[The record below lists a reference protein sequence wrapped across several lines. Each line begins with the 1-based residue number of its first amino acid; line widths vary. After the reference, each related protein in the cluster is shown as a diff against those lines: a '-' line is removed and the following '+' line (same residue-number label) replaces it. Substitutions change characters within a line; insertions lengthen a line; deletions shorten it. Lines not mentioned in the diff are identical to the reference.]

1 MTRRFVGDALRLGS
15 TGRLASEEVV
25 GGRLCSAGLPRAL
38 TAAAG
43 ALAQPLLLLLKTM
56 QKVDDDVADT
66 GEEAIETLLA
76 GFLTKGFLKDGAQK
90 VGDRAKVLGV
100 DTDAVEGAT
109 GDVELIAQ
117 THIDVRDL
125 ALAGSVAG
133 PLCQGLEQLLG
144 RDEQVCNA
152 LLDGR
157 QLLRLRRLADR
168 RAGGRRSRARAR
180 AAPKTRV
187 LAGHGV

>member
-25 GGRLCSAGLPRAL
+25 SGRLCSAGLPRAL
-38 TAAAG
+38 TATAG

-56 QKVDDDVADT
+56 QKVDDNVADA
-66 GEEAIETLLA
+66 GEEAVETLLA
-76 GFLTKGFLKDGAQK
+76 GFLAKGFLEDGAQK
-90 VGDRAKVLGV
+90 IGDRAKVLRV

-152 LLDGR
+152 LLDG
-157 QLLRLRRLADR
+157 
-168 RAGGRRSRARAR
+168 
-180 AAPKTRV
+180 
-187 LAGHGV
+187 

>member
-1 MTRRFVGDALRLGS
+1 MTRGFVGDALRLGP

-25 GGRLCSAGLPRAL
+25 RSRLCGAGLPRAL
-38 TAAAG
+38 ATTAG

-56 QKVDDDVADT
+56 QEVDDDVADA
-66 GEEAIETLLA
+66 GQKAVETLLA
-76 GFLTKGFLKDGAQK
+76 GFLAKGFLEDGAQK
-90 VGDRAKVLGV
+90 VGDRAKVLRV

-117 THIDVRDL
+117 TDIDIRDL

-133 PLCQGLEQLLG
+133 PLCQGFEQLLG
-144 RDEQVCNA
+144 RDEQVCDA

-157 QLLRLRRLADR
+157 QLLWLRRLASR
-168 RAGGRRSRARAR
+168 RARGRRPRARAR

-187 LAGHGV
+187 FAGHGV